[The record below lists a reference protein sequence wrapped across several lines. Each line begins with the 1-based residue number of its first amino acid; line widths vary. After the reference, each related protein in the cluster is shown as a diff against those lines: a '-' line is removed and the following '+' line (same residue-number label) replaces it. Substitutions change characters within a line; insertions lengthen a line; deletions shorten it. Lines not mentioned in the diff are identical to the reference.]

1 MAKTIKFNLICDNQ
15 PVRTI
20 EDLQNNFSIEDVLNY
35 YNSQLL
41 HRWLRV
47 RGYEKE
53 LEAVYSIK
61 SKEPMEII
69 GELIRIF
76 GVETD
81 KKKVEE
87 GIRIL
92 RYQDE
97 RKELYDIY
105 DKEKYNTDHIIDDYE
120 VGYRQL
126 VDDILAHPNEAAV
139 VKANISEIVSNY
151 AIMLKY
157 DHRRL
162 FHTFRKKSYLAVM
175 CLLMN
180 EKSRD
185 YYLPKKESISS
196 DLGTVIGT
204 VTDSTTQ
211 KSRTVYAAA
220 NAATNIALG
229 LATDGDPDDNAD
241 KNAMYSLI
249 CQLIKDPSFE
259 NNLGENL
266 MKFSGKTNNYW
277 KDLEPKGKR
286 FMIISMDEGD
296 YVRPAGLS
304 GGDLKSADVRNKFVI
319 IDGIDYESNNDT
331 HTLRYMEV

>member
-126 VDDILAHPNEAAV
+126 VDDILAHPNDAAV

-162 FHTFRKKSYLAVM
+162 FHTFREKSYLAVM

-185 YYLPKKESISS
+185 YYLPKN
-196 DLGTVIGT
+196 
-204 VTDSTTQ
+204 
-211 KSRTVYAAA
+211 VYAAA
-220 NAATNIALG
+220 NIAAAATKIALG
-229 LATDGDPDDNAD
+229 LGTDGCPDDNAD
-241 KNAMYSLI
+241 KNAMYSFI

-266 MKFSGKTNNYW
+266 MKFSGVTDGYW

-286 FMIISMDEGD
+286 FMIISMNEGD

-304 GGDLKSADVRNKFVI
+304 GGDLKSVDVQNKFVI
-319 IDGIDYESNNDT
+319 IDGIDYKSNNGA